1 MSKSDNPL
9 RLEIIIFFLL
19 ALIFLMWAFKQC
31 NTERDPRERPRTERK
46 KRKSTKPAQ
55 EYSTLYVIV
64 DSLNMRTAPH
74 LDSLV
79 IRRMPRK
86 EKVEFY
92 GLRTSFR
99 QKININSVT
108 RHEPWVYIRTKNGR
122 EGWVYAGGLSFY
134 KN

>member
-1 MSKSDNPL
+1 MADNPL
-9 RLEIIIFFLL
+9 RLEIIVFFLL
-19 ALIFLMWAFKQC
+19 TLIFLMWSFKQC
-31 NTERDPRERPRTERK
+31 SSERDPRERPRTERK
-46 KRKSTKPAQ
+46 KRKNTRQAAQ

-74 LDSLV
+74 LDSMIV
-79 IRRMPRK
+79 KRIPRK
-86 EKVEFY
+86 EAVEFY

-99 QKININSVT
+99 QKININSIT
-108 RHEPWVYIRTKNGR
+108 KQEPWVYIRMKSGR